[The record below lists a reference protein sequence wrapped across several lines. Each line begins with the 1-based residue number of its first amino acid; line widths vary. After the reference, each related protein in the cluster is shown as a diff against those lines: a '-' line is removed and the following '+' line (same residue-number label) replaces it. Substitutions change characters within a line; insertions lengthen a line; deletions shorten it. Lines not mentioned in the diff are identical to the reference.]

1 MSERK
6 VDAVFG
12 ALADPTRRAV
22 MRRLAQG
29 PATPSDL
36 AGELPV
42 SRQAVSKHLAVLR
55 DAGLVTSAR
64 AGREHRFTLTPA
76 PMAEAVSWMSTVS
89 ARWDDRLAALRR
101 HLSKS

>member
-1 MSERK
+1 MPDDR
-6 VDAVFG
+6 VDAVFL

-22 MRRLAQG
+22 MRRLADG

-76 PMAEAVSWMSTVS
+76 PMTDAVSWMSTVG
-89 ARWDDRLAALRR
+89 ARWDDRLAALRHQLR
-101 HLSKS
+101 RR